1 MTKPLWRCLLLA
13 VVSIPFAAICQGS
26 ENWLQFRGNQG
37 TGAVDFTAVP
47 LQFSAEGNQNIA
59 WKSAV
64 PGRGV
69 NGPIVVNGQVIVT
82 SSSGKDQQRLHV
94 ISIDSET
101 GKQQWERRFWATGRT
116 LCHPLSAVAS
126 PTPAS
131 DGQRIFAMF
140 ASNDL
145 FCLDLQGNVQWI
157 RSLAQ
162 EHPGAFDDRGL
173 ASSPCVIADTV
184 IVQIACQ
191 GDSFVMGI
199 SASDGTTKW
208 QVPLAKTT
216 CWTSPIPVHLAGRAL
231 AVVQSADQ
239 MLVVEPD
246 TGEVQ
251 HTYSAEG
258 NLIPSPVQVD
268 GTILLPAEGMTAIKL
283 DPSGE
288 QADVLWQ
295 EAKVG
300 AASASPVGA
309 NGRFYVIRP
318 PNVITAVNL
327 ADADVLWKTRL
338 KGNGYWATPLLCGS
352 HLFVTCSEGS
362 VQVVDVENGK
372 VISENELGG
381 ELLGSPAAVDGA
393 IYWRS
398 TSHLWKVQ
406 ATP

>member
-1 MTKPLWRCLLLA
+1 
-13 VVSIPFAAICQGS
+13 
-26 ENWLQFRGNQG
+26 
-37 TGAVDFTAVP
+37 
-47 LQFSAEGNQNIA
+47 
-59 WKSAV
+59 
-64 PGRGV
+64 
-69 NGPIVVNGQVIVT
+69 
-82 SSSGKDQQRLHV
+82 
-94 ISIDSET
+94 
-101 GKQQWERRFWATGRT
+101 
-116 LCHPLSAVAS
+116 
-126 PTPAS
+126 
-131 DGQRIFAMF
+131 
-140 ASNDL
+140 
-145 FCLDLQGNVQWI
+145 
-157 RSLAQ
+157 
-162 EHPGAFDDRGL
+162 
-173 ASSPCVIADTV
+173 
-184 IVQIACQ
+184 
-191 GDSFVMGI
+191 
-199 SASDGTTKW
+199 
-208 QVPLAKTT
+208 
-216 CWTSPIPVHLAGRAL
+216 
-231 AVVQSADQ
+231 

-288 QADVLWQ
+288 QADVVWQ
-295 EAKVG
+295 EAKVVAG
-300 AASASPVGA
+300 SASPVGA

-338 KGNGYWATPLLCGS
+338 KGNGFWATPLLCGS

-362 VQVVDVENGK
+362 VQVVDVENGN